1 VPRPSEGAAA
11 AVRVRAPQILQT
23 KLTLL
28 TDELAH
34 APRPA
39 EVPPGAAEAWE
50 AERRVLQEETAA
62 VRAAPLHSAV

>member
-1 VPRPSEGAAA
+1 
-11 AVRVRAPQILQT
+11 VRVRAPQILQT

-39 EVPPGAAEAWE
+39 EAPPGAAEAWA
-50 AERRVLQEETAA
+50 AERRMLQEEAAA
-62 VRAAPLHSAV
+62 VRAAFLHSVV